1 MPFTGSVVV
10 RENEGDDGSTW
21 QLVEPLAYQG
31 RDEPLVVPEGFETD
45 FASVPTWLTWLIPR
59 YGRYTK
65 AAILHDWLCKR
76 AERGEFRWVDA
87 DGVFR
92 RMMREL
98 GVPVLRRWLMWTAV
112 RLHSIVKSEPSS
124 LWTQGIGPMVKL
136 VLITVVAAALL
147 LVPAVVV
154 LTWTAL
160 FGVAEAVAYLPARIF
175 SGGEQVNPPRMTL
188 PD

>member
-10 RENEGDDGSTW
+10 REVEDHDGSTW

-31 RDEPLVVPEGFETD
+31 RDEMLVVPAGFETD
-45 FASVPTWLTWLIPR
+45 FASVPTAFTWLIPR

-65 AAILHDWLCKR
+65 AAILHDWLCRR

-92 RMMREL
+92 RVMREL
-98 GVPVLRRWLMWTAV
+98 GVPVLRRWLMWAAV
-112 RLHSIVKSEPSS
+112 RLHSIVKFEPSS
-124 LWTQGIGPMVKL
+124 LWTQGAGPLAKL
-136 VLITVVAAALL
+136 VLIAVVAGAFL

-154 LTWTAL
+154 LTWTAI
-160 FGVAEAVAYLPARIF
+160 FGIAETIAYLPARIF
-175 SGGEQVNPPRMTL
+175 NGGEQVNRPRMTL